1 MRDIFTE
8 VKFTMKDMVK
18 RKSFIISTLI
28 ILTFIVVGFNVPNL
42 IKSFNGDNSGNKLL
56 IIDSKNV
63 FEGTLENL
71 KQMDLGYEFEITNED
86 LKFEDVKKKIE
97 NEEIKENVR
106 NKTVKVSEKYNMSIA
121 GVSSIIGM
129 GRNPFIEMYPSR
141 QPDLIDAVYKFRK
154 GQMDKAEQEGYQE
167 AKRYFEAQGDL
178 NVPINYVS
186 PDGYALGKWVKRQRY
201 TRQNPEKA
209 VLF

>member
-1 MRDIFTE
+1 MRDIFTV

-97 NEEIKENVR
+97 NEEIKEAIIINQENEKIKIQS
-106 NKTVKVSEKYNMSIA
+106 NKQEENLNTQIEEQKKELQNIYNSKRWKYFDKINKLL
-121 GVSSIIGM
+121 
-129 GRNPFIEMYPSR
+129 GR
-141 QPDLIDAVYKFRK
+141 K
-154 GQMDKAEQEGYQE
+154 
-167 AKRYFEAQGDL
+167 
-178 NVPINYVS
+178 
-186 PDGYALGKWVKRQRY
+186 
-201 TRQNPEKA
+201 
-209 VLF
+209 

>member
-1 MRDIFTE
+1 MRDIFTV

-97 NEEIKENVR
+97 NEYNALFDSIQENHVYREMLKYAKE
-106 NKTVKVSEKYNMSIA
+106 K
-121 GVSSIIGM
+121 
-129 GRNPFIEMYPSR
+129 IE
-141 QPDLIDAVYKFRK
+141 A
-154 GQMDKAEQEGYQE
+154 
-167 AKRYFEAQGDL
+167 YFEPPKSTSKKQTEQMLENKISPTKKPDIDNIIKIVLDAL
-178 NVPINYVS
+178 NKMAFRDDSQVTKIEVEKIYGPVEKI
-186 PDGYALGKWVKRQRY
+186 KVKIDTY
-201 TRQNPEKA
+201 
-209 VLF
+209 

>member
-1 MRDIFTE
+1 MRDIFTV

-42 IKSFNGDNSGNKLL
+42 IKSFNGDNSGDKLL

-97 NEEIKENVR
+97 NEEIKEAIIINQE
-106 NKTVKVSEKYNMSIA
+106 NEKIKELVNNNAKLIDVNLMTLSMDDDYFSTMTS
-121 GVSSIIGM
+121 
-129 GRNPFIEMYPSR
+129 FIE
-141 QPDLIDAVYKFRK
+141 
-154 GQMDKAEQEGYQE
+154 
-167 AKRYFEAQGDL
+167 
-178 NVPINYVS
+178 NVKTS
-186 PDGYALGKWVKRQRY
+186 LS
-201 TRQNPEKA
+201 
-209 VLF
+209 